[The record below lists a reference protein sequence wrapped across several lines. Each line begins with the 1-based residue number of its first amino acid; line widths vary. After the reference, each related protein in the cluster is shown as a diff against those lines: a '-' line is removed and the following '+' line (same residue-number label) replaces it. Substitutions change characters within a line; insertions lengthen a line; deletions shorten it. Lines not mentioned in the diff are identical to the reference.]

1 MFEFIKE
8 TILYHYWFSLFMAV
22 VIVSVFFLTF
32 PYTWKFFNII
42 FTPTKKIGKFKSGK
56 VGTNGETVTPLVTSN
71 LSKRKL
77 IAENALYGLIVPL
90 ISIAFIFFFFWQFHD
105 KWMNSWQGKVVSKYT
120 YKTSGRSSRITHY
133 MLSFKNG
140 YRREVALAEYHK
152 VKPGNFVI
160 KPSGKYTLKIISK

>member
-8 TILYHYWFSLFMAV
+8 TILYHYWFSLFFGAV
-22 VIVSVFFLTF
+22 AISIFSLTF

-42 FTPTKKIGKFKSGK
+42 FTPTKKIEKFKSGK
-56 VGTNGETVTPLVTSN
+56 VGTNGETVTPSITSN

-90 ISIAFIFFFFWQFHD
+90 ISIAFLFFFFRQFHNQ
-105 KWMNSWQGKVVSKYT
+105 WRSSWQGKVVSKYT

-140 YRREVALAEYHK
+140 YRREVAQAC
-152 VKPGNFVI
+152 
-160 KPSGKYTLKIISK
+160 IITI